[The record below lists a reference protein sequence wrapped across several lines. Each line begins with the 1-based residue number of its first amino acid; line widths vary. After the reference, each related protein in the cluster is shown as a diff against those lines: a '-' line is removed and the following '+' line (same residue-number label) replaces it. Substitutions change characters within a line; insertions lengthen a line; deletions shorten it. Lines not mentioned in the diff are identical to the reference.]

1 MESGIH
7 PCWDVTI
14 SEREKNNLWKPG
26 NSQHGWSLLQTSMK
40 VHQQRESCEEMRA
53 HTVHC
58 TAPWLKG
65 RERHNQ
71 SILHLL
77 GCETQCVWRWLWGAK
92 LSGMVW
98 KSKPV
103 IRQVIQDIDI
113 AFYSTHFL
121 SANAACQTN
130 LWDKL
135 PRQVSISTGMV
146 RSNIGWQNSP

>member
-1 MESGIH
+1 MSTPWYWKFLGNTNRQSYITQVQTQTEMESGIH

-14 SEREKNNLWKPG
+14 SKREKNNLWKPG

-58 TAPWLKG
+58 IAPWLKG

-77 GCETQCVWRWLWGAK
+77 GCETQCGWRWLWGAK

-103 IRQVIQDIDI
+103 TRQVIQDIDT
-113 AFYSTHFL
+113 AFYSTHFPI
-121 SANAACQTN
+121 C
-130 LWDKL
+130 
-135 PRQVSISTGMV
+135 
-146 RSNIGWQNSP
+146 